1 MFGKIHA
8 VETWLS
14 FCYADHSGRMVVART
29 EDLACKRANG
39 GPLAH
44 QRRLETALFGGFMLA
59 VSTVFIEWSGNQAAV
74 GPLMTL
80 AAIHG
85 LAAKLTFFRRAE
97 VKAGRGRAPVRAA
110 IRYERMNDGAVIFC
124 RFNAAKL

>member
-14 FCYADHSGRMVVART
+14 FCYAGHSGRMVVART

-44 QRRLETALFGGFMLA
+44 PQRLETALFGGFMLA
-59 VSTVFIEWSGNQAAV
+59 VSTAFIEWSGNKAAV
-74 GPLMTL
+74 GPLM
-80 AAIHG
+80 
-85 LAAKLTFFRRAE
+85 
-97 VKAGRGRAPVRAA
+97 P
-110 IRYERMNDGAVIFC
+110 
-124 RFNAAKL
+124 